1 MQERIASDT
10 RTAGFSELRS
20 DADVTACFS
29 VQAIADPSVI
39 PRVLALFAKRGL
51 IPARLHSDLGG
62 RHWDELTID
71 LQVHGLTRSQRD
83 HSAAILR
90 GMVYVTSVLVSEKRH
105 A

>member
-1 MQERIASDT
+1 MREGVASDT
-10 RTAGFSELRS
+10 FTPSFSDPQT

-51 IPARLHSDLGG
+51 IPARLYSDLGG
-62 RHWDELTID
+62 RHRDELTID
-71 LQVHGLTRSQRD
+71 LQVQGLTRSQRD

-90 GMVYVTSVLVSEKRH
+90 GMVHVTSVLVSEKCY

>member
-10 RTAGFSELRS
+10 RTASFSELRS

-71 LQVHGLTRSQRD
+71 LQVRGLTRSQRD

-90 GMVYVTSVLVSEKRH
+90 GMVHVTSVLVSEKRH